1 MSSNMTFFVRAA
13 WDEEAE
19 VFVSESNIKGL
30 HIEAKTIDE
39 FEEVMNDLVGDL
51 IVANH
56 IQGPEFTTRKIK
68 DLFSTVVW
76 ERPFN
81 EERPTR
87 EIFAQ

>member
-1 MSSNMTFFVRAA
+1 MSSNMTFFVRTA